1 MRQLRLRFGR
11 VQHRFPILQLIAAGA
26 LFAVG
31 AITIGGFATRSSIM
45 EMLVAASLLGLAAAG
60 QTILILVG
68 AIDFSI
74 PAVIALGAVVMSELT
89 GLHGWSF
96 LPAMSVILVIA
107 AAIGLINGFVS
118 QRWDAH
124 PLVVTIGM
132 SSIVTGGLLAWT
144 HSEPGGAAPTF
155 LGKLTS
161 AGGSTFGVG
170 VPPIVVIWAIIAIV
184 IGLVL
189 RRTVAG
195 RHLYATGSN
204 ARAAD
209 LALVRTR
216 RVWICAFILS
226 ALCAATVGVL
236 LAGYAGSGTTDIGSP
251 YLFEGLTAVIVGGS
265 AFGARG
271 DYWRTVLGALA
282 LTFLTT
288 VMIGKGYSSADQEIV
303 FGLLILVI
311 VAGYGREPRLR
322 DRM

>member
-1 MRQLRLRFGR
+1 M
-11 VQHRFPILQLIAAGA
+11 QLIVAGA
-26 LFAVG
+26 MFTLGAV
-31 AITIGGFATRSSIM
+31 TIDGFATKPSVM
-45 EMLVAASLLGLAAAG
+45 AMLVAASLLGLAAAG
-60 QTILILVG
+60 QTVLVLVG

-74 PAVIALGAVVMSELT
+74 PAVIALGAIVISELT
-89 GLHGWSF
+89 GAHGWAF
-96 LPAMSVILVIA
+96 LPAFGVIAVIA
-107 AAIGLINGFVS
+107 AVIGAINGFVS
-118 QRWDAH
+118 QRFDAH

-132 SSIVTGGLLAWT
+132 SSIVTGALLAWT
-144 HSEPGGAAPTF
+144 KSAPAGTAPAF

-170 VPPIVVIWAIIAIV
+170 VPPIVVIWAAIAV
-184 IGLVL
+184 VVGLVL

-204 ARAAD
+204 PRAAD

-216 RVWICAFILS
+216 QIWVGAFVLS
-226 ALCAATVGVL
+226 ALCAAVVGVL
-236 LAGYAGSGTTDIGSP
+236 LAGYAGSGTTEIGTP

-265 AFGARG
+265 AYGARG
-271 DYWRTVLGALA
+271 DYWRTVLGALT

-288 VMIGKGYSSADQEIV
+288 VMIGKGYSNADQEIV